1 MTPEDL
7 LVEADRCVKCG
18 LCLTVCP
25 TYRLLASEADSPRG
39 RISLIQA
46 LAKNEIDLH
55 SHVEQHLDRCLNCR
69 ACESACPS
77 GVKYGSLLDAS
88 RSAITTEHRKK
99 PLLKRLLRQ
108 LSHAQKLN
116 FWIRLY
122 HITRRTGLLALAKI
136 LPFSRLRQLLTM
148 ADQLPVNP
156 ADRTGFYASKIPTGK
171 KVQLFT
177 GCIGSKLDDNLIKS
191 AIHILTSLGY
201 AVDIPSDS
209 QCCGALHRHNGF
221 IEEAEQQ
228 CDAIRKQT
236 TKSGAQKL
244 ITLATACHL
253 ELVEQQASRLPL
265 ASISDFL
272 LQLADKEMPELA
284 PLPIKAALH
293 RPCSSRDN
301 SDWQILNKIPQLELV
316 ELAENE
322 LCCGAAGSYILT
334 QPELSNQLGEL
345 KLSHL
350 KTSGAKILITT
361 NTGCAMQFRQQIKQ
375 AGLAIEVRHPIEL
388 IYQQWNRAATNPATR

>member
-46 LAKNEIDLH
+46 LAKKEIDID
-55 SHVEQHLDRCLNCR
+55 SHAEQHLDRCLNCR

-88 RSAITTEHRKK
+88 RSSIATEHRKK
-99 PLLKRLLRQ
+99 PLLKRLLHQ
-108 LSHAQKLN
+108 LSHNGRLN
-116 FWIRLY
+116 YWIRLY
-122 HITRRTGLLALAKI
+122 HAIRQSGLLALAKK
-136 LPFSRLRQLLTM
+136 LPAPRFRQLLTM
-148 ADQLPVNP
+148 AEQLPPTAV
-156 ADRTGFYASKIPTGK
+156 DRTGFYPSTKPTGK

-177 GCIGSKLDDNLIKS
+177 GCIGSKIDDNLVQN
-191 AIHILTSLGY
+191 AIQLLCGLGY
-201 AVDIPSDS
+201 AIDIPTGTE
-209 QCCGALHRHNGF
+209 CCGAMHRHNGF

-228 CDAIRKQT
+228 CDTIRTQT
-236 TKSGAQKL
+236 AKSSAQYL

-253 ELVEQQASRLPL
+253 ELADQQASRLPL
-265 ASISDFL
+265 VSISDFL
-272 LQLADKEMPELA
+272 LQLPDREMPELA
-284 PLPIKAALH
+284 PMPIRAVLH
-293 RPCSSRDN
+293 RPCSSRDS
-301 SDWQILNKIPQLELV
+301 SDWRILNKIPQLELI

-334 QPELSNQLGEL
+334 QPELSNQLGEM
-345 KLSHL
+345 KLTHL
-350 KTSGAKILITT
+350 KASGAKILITT
-361 NTGCAMQFRQQIKQ
+361 STGCAMQFRQQIRQ
-375 AGLAIEVRHPIEL
+375 AGLSIEVRHPIEL
-388 IYQQWNRAATNPATR
+388 IYKQWATAGTGNK

>member
-46 LAKNEIDLH
+46 LAKNELDIH
-55 SHVEQHLDRCLNCR
+55 SHAEQHLDRCLNCR

-88 RSAITTEHRKK
+88 RSSMTSEHRKK
-99 PLLKRLLRQ
+99 PLLKRLLHQ
-108 LSHAQKLN
+108 LSRSGRLN

-122 HITRRTGLLALAKI
+122 HIIRQSGLLALARK
-136 LPFSRLRQLLTM
+136 LPAPRFKQLLAM
-148 ADQLPVNP
+148 ADQLPRTPV
-156 ADRTGFYASKIPTGK
+156 DRAGFYPSTKPTGK

-177 GCIGSKLDDNLIKS
+177 GCIGSKVDDNLVQS
-191 AIHILTSLGY
+191 AIRLLSGLGY
-201 AVDIPSDS
+201 AVDIPPGTG
-209 QCCGALHRHNGF
+209 CCGAMHRHNGF
-221 IEEAEQQ
+221 FREAEQQ
-228 CDAIRKQT
+228 CDAIRTQT
-236 TKSGAQKL
+236 AKSSAQYL

-253 ELVEQQASRLPL
+253 ELAEQQVSRLPL
-265 ASISDFL
+265 VSISDFL
-272 LQLADKEMPELA
+272 LQLPDREMPELA
-284 PLPIKAALH
+284 PMPIRAALH
-293 RPCSSRDN
+293 RPCSSRDS

-322 LCCGAAGSYILT
+322 LCCGAAGSYLLT
-334 QPELSNQLGEL
+334 QPEISNQLGEI
-345 KLSHL
+345 KLAHL
-350 KTSGAKILITT
+350 KASGAKILITAS
-361 NTGCAMQFRQQIKQ
+361 TGCAMQFRQQIRQ
-375 AGLAIEVRHPIEL
+375 AGLSIEVQHPIEL
-388 IYQQWNRAATNPATR
+388 IYKQWRSAGMGTQ